1 MIDLSEVSGLPL
13 QFDDE
18 NLLLVSTSSDLVLP
32 EPGLR
37 RLDDLRPVLL
47 DPNCAGPDSVY
58 RMYRDVRLR
67 AHDNILRQYSL
78 RYDISVFW
86 GTKLGR
92 EYFKTY
98 GHYHPP
104 IPSDPVLSY
113 PEVYEVLYGEA
124 LFLLQ
129 RVDDIYKDLFYVEV
143 KDIIAIHVRAGEKVI
158 MPPNYGHVTINLGP
172 GPMVDANWV
181 CNDFSSHY
189 VSVRQARGF
198 AYYLIDDGGKPRWIP
213 NEKYRQPLPPLRQA
227 ETLEAPELG
236 IRLDTPLYISGS
248 SSPATL
254 TWLCSPADYLEQ
266 IWDSIKIAN

>member
-1 MIDLSEVSGLPL
+1 MVDLSDVSGLPL
-13 QFDDE
+13 QFDEE
-18 NLLLVSTSSDLVLP
+18 NLLLVSTSPDLHLP

-47 DPNCAGPDSVY
+47 DPDCSGPDPVY
-58 RMYRDVRLR
+58 RMYRDVHL
-67 AHDNILRQYSL
+67 HDHSHILRQYSL

-92 EYFKTY
+92 EFFKTY

-104 IPSDPVLSY
+104 VHYTPAFSY

-129 RVDDIYKDLFYVEV
+129 RVDDIYKDPFYVEV
-143 KDIIAIHVRAGEKVI
+143 KDVIVIRVKAGEKVI

-181 CNDFSSHY
+181 CSDFSSY
-189 VSVRQARGF
+189 YDSVRQARGF
-198 AYYLIDDGGKPRWIP
+198 AYYLVEENGQPTWIP
-213 NEKYRQPLPPLRQA
+213 NKTYRQPLPALREA
-227 ETLEAPELG
+227 ETLEAPDLG
-236 IRLDTPLYISGS
+236 VRFDTPLYVSGS
-248 SSPATL
+248 TSPETL
-254 TWLCSPADYLEQ
+254 TWLCSPADHLEA
-266 IWDSIKIAN
+266 IWASIKL